1 MVEALIIT
9 HKGLGSIPSTIER
22 ERGFYEGLAV
32 CIFGYFHI
40 HVFVNISVFSKVSK
54 SKNNNSKSD
63 HYSLLFSYRE
73 RQAQP

>member
-1 MVEALIIT
+1 M
-9 HKGLGSIPSTIER
+9 
-22 ERGFYEGLAV
+22 
-32 CIFGYFHI
+32 CIFGYFNI